1 MISSTDLIL
10 NADGSVYHLCLLPSD
25 IAQKIILVG
34 DPERVSEITQHFDS
48 VEITKQ
54 KREFHTQT
62 GYFQNERI
70 TVISTGIGTDNID
83 IVLNELDA
91 LANIDLE
98 KREAKETLTSLKIMR
113 LGTCGGLQTEIEV
126 GAIVYSRF
134 AIGMDG
140 LNDYYWWEDEEKKT
154 EALEIALEDHL
165 LEFPEGGLSMYIA
178 EADAD
183 FPTLLEN
190 YPQIIQ
196 GITLTAKGFY
206 APQGRML
213 RLEPAFPN
221 LLDRFASFH
230 FGDYKVTNLEME
242 TAGILGLGKALGH
255 KCVSLSVVLANR
267 NLKIFAQNPSDS
279 VANLIQTGLA
289 LFVSWQ

>member
-25 IAQKIILVG
+25 ISHKIILVG
-34 DPERVSEITQHFDS
+34 DPERVSDITQYFDY
-48 VEITKQ
+48 VEVVKQ

-62 GYFQNERI
+62 GYFKNERI
-70 TVISTGIGTDNID
+70 SVISTGIGTDNID

-91 LANIDLE
+91 LVNIDLE
-98 KREAKETLTSLKIMR
+98 TREVKENLISLKIMR

-126 GAIVYSRF
+126 GSIVYSRF

-140 LNDYYWWEDEEKKT
+140 LNDYYWWDDEEKST
-154 EALEIALEDHL
+154 EKLEIALEDHL
-165 LEFPEGGLSMYIA
+165 LEYPEGGLPMYIA
-178 EADAD
+178 EADAQ
-183 FPTLLEN
+183 FSNLLKE
-190 YPQIIQ
+190 YPHIIQ

-221 LLDRFASFH
+221 LLDRFASFY
-230 FGDYKVTNLEME
+230 FEEYKVTNLEME
-242 TAGILGLGKALGH
+242 TAGILGLGRALGH
-255 KCVSLSVVLANR
+255 QCVSLSVVLANR
-267 NLKIFAQNPSDS
+267 NLKIFAQNPQES
-279 VANLIQTGLA
+279 VANLIQVGLS
-289 LFVSWQ
+289 LFTFWK

>member
-25 IAQKIILVG
+25 IGQKIILVG
-34 DPERVSEITQHFDS
+34 DPERVSEITQYFDS
-48 VEITKQ
+48 VEVIKQ

-62 GYFQNERI
+62 GYFRGERVS
-70 TVISTGIGTDNID
+70 VISTGIGTDNID

-91 LANIDLE
+91 LVNIDLA
-98 KREAKETLTSLKIMR
+98 KREIKESLTSLKIMR
-113 LGTCGGLQTEIEV
+113 LGTCGGLQADIPI
-126 GAIVYSRF
+126 GAIVHSRF

-140 LNDYYWWEDEEKKT
+140 LNDYYWWEDEEKST

-165 LEFPEGGLSMYIA
+165 LTFPEGGLSMYIA
-178 EADAD
+178 EADAQ
-183 FPTLLEN
+183 FSELLAE
-190 YPQIIQ
+190 YPSVHQ
-196 GITLTAKGFY
+196 GITLTTKGFY

-230 FGDYKVTNLEME
+230 FGAYKVTNLEME

-255 KCVSLSVVLANR
+255 QCVSLSVVLANR
-267 NLKIFAQNPSDS
+267 SAKIFAENPSEC
-279 VANLIQTGLA
+279 VADLIETGLA
-289 LFVSWQ
+289 ILTKWK